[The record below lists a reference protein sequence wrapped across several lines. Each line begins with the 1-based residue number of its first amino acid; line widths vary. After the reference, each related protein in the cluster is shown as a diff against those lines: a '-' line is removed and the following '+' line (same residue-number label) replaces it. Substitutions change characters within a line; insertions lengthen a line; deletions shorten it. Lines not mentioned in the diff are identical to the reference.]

1 MTERELRKLSR
12 TDLLELLLAQRKE
25 NEQLRCI
32 LDETQAQLA
41 DRTIK
46 MESAGSI
53 AEASLQLS
61 GIFEAAQNSY
71 QFYIDNVKLLTDRQM
86 ERCQTMEQETKEKC
100 DRMVAEAERQARQ
113 YWEQYSAKVK
123 NLIESYEGL
132 QQLMEMAP
140 PIATKT
146 EATPVPGQIY
156 GNMY

>member
-12 TDLLELLLAQRKE
+12 MDLLELLLAQRKE
-25 NEQLRCI
+25 NEQLRRI

-61 GIFEAAQNSY
+61 GIFEAAQNSC
-71 QFYIDNVKLLTDRQM
+71 QVYIDNVKLLTARQL
-86 ERCQTMEQETKEKC
+86 ERCQQMEQEAKEKC
-100 DRMVAEAERQARQ
+100 DRMVAEAERQAQ
-113 YWEQYSAKVK
+113 QHWEQYSAKVK

-132 QQLMEMAP
+132 QRLMEMAP

-146 EATPVPGQIY
+146 EVVSATGHIH